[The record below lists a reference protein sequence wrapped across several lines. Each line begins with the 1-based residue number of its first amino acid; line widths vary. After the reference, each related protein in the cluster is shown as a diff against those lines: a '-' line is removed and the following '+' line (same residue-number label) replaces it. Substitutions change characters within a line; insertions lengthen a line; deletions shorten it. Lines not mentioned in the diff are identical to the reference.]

1 MKLNK
6 NDFKTGL
13 IGLLLGLFIYFLIDS
28 LFVTSSENNTGE
40 NIVNAEET
48 IWTCSMHP
56 QIRQSEPGDCPL
68 CGMDLIPLSNN
79 YENEEDSF
87 TFTMSEASSALAN
100 VQTYKVTNKDPI
112 YKINLTGKIAAD
124 ERKLKSL
131 TADFSGRIEKLY
143 VDFTG
148 ERILKGSRLG
158 TIYSSELISAQKELL
173 ETYKNKEVNPLL
185 YNAVREKLKLWNL
198 TEEQINSIEE
208 NQKVLTE
215 IDFYSTMDGIV
226 MNKNVS
232 KGDYVKKGDII
243 FEIADLSSVWVLI
256 DAYENDISLLKIGDN
271 ISFIIPSL
279 PGKSYEAKISFID
292 PIINELTR
300 TASVR
305 AQVQN
310 SNYLLK
316 PGMFVN
322 AEINSKRNNSSLNN
336 SLLIPKSAVLWTGLR
351 SVVYVKVEENS
362 SSFEM
367 REVVLGESTGEYY
380 IVKKG
385 LQENEEVVANGVFAV
400 DAAAQLNGKYSMMN
414 RPESNRI
421 VVQDEFKKQLTKV
434 VENYFAL
441 KNSLVKSNTTNA
453 EKESEKLL
461 NSIKKVDMSLLEEDA
476 HVKWMSSKND
486 LTELLK
492 KNNSSFDLEEY
503 RINFQKISGK
513 IIDLAESFGINKDF
527 VYVQFCPMAFDDKGA
542 FWLSETEEI
551 LNPYFGDDML
561 NCGETKRKISS
572 VDSYQDSNADKNQ
585 SFHRH

>member
-232 KGDYVKKGDII
+232 KGDYVNKGDII

-292 PIINELTR
+292 PIINDLTR

-434 VENYFAL
+434 VEHYFAL

-513 IIDLAESFGINKDF
+513 IIDLTESFGINKDF

>member
-100 VQTYKVTNKDPI
+100 VQTYKLTNKDPI

-232 KGDYVKKGDII
+232 KGDYVNKGDII

-414 RPESNRI
+414 RPENNRI

-513 IIDLAESFGINKDF
+513 IIDLTESFGINKDF

>member
-13 IGLLLGLFIYFLIDS
+13 IGLLIGLFIYFLIDS
-28 LFVTSSENNTGE
+28 LFLTSSENDTGE
-40 NIVNAEET
+40 NILNTEET

-56 QIRQSEPGDCPL
+56 QIRQSEPGECPL

-79 YENEEDSF
+79 NSEKKKDNF
-87 TFTMSEASSALAN
+87 TFTMSEESTALAN
-100 VQTYKVTNKDPI
+100 VQTYKVTKKDPI

-124 ERKLKSL
+124 ERKLKSI

-148 ERILKGSRLG
+148 ERIIKGSKLG
-158 TIYSSELISAQKELL
+158 TIYSSELISAQKELI
-173 ETYKNKEVNPLL
+173 EAYKNKMVNPLL
-185 YNAVREKLKLWNL
+185 YNAVREKLELWNL

-226 MNKNVS
+226 MNKNIS
-232 KGDYVKKGDII
+232 KGDYVNKGDII

-271 ISFIIPSL
+271 INFTIPSL
-279 PGKSYEAKISFID
+279 PGKSYETQISFID

-322 AEINSKRNNSSLNN
+322 AEINSMRNNSSLNN

-362 SSFEM
+362 PSFEM
-367 REVVLGESTGEYY
+367 REVILGESTGEYY
-380 IVKKG
+380 NVKKG

-434 VENYFAL
+434 VENYFTL
-441 KNSLVKSNTTNA
+441 KNSLVESNTTNA
-453 EKESEKLL
+453 KKESEKLL
-461 NSIKKVDMSLLEEDA
+461 NSINNVDMSLLGEDA
-476 HVKWMSSKND
+476 HAKWMSSKNE
-486 LTELLK
+486 LSELLTK
-492 KNNSSFDLEEY
+492 INNSSDLEEH
-503 RINFQKISGK
+503 RIHFQKISKK
-513 IIDLAESFGINKDF
+513 IIDLTESFGINKDF

-542 FWLSETEEI
+542 YWLSETEEI

-572 VDSYQDSNADKNQ
+572 VYNHSIQIKNKVPN
-585 SFHRH
+585 HYH

>member
-1 MKLNK
+1 
-6 NDFKTGL
+6 
-13 IGLLLGLFIYFLIDS
+13 
-28 LFVTSSENNTGE
+28 
-40 NIVNAEET
+40 
-48 IWTCSMHP
+48 
-56 QIRQSEPGDCPL
+56 
-68 CGMDLIPLSNN
+68 
-79 YENEEDSF
+79 
-87 TFTMSEASSALAN
+87 
-100 VQTYKVTNKDPI
+100 
-112 YKINLTGKIAAD
+112 
-124 ERKLKSL
+124 
-131 TADFSGRIEKLY
+131 
-143 VDFTG
+143 
-148 ERILKGSRLG
+148 
-158 TIYSSELISAQKELL
+158 
-173 ETYKNKEVNPLL
+173 
-185 YNAVREKLKLWNL
+185 
-198 TEEQINSIEE
+198 
-208 NQKVLTE
+208 
-215 IDFYSTMDGIV
+215 MDGIV

-232 KGDYVKKGDII
+232 IGDYVNKGDII
-243 FEIADLSSVWVLI
+243 FEIADLCSVWVLI

-414 RPESNRI
+414 RPENNRI

-476 HVKWMSSKND
+476 HAKWMSSKND

-513 IIDLAESFGINKDF
+513 IIDLTESFGINKDI

>member
-232 KGDYVKKGDII
+232 KGDYVNKGDII

-486 LTELLK
+486 LTELLTK
-492 KNNSSFDLEEY
+492 ITSSFDLEEY

-513 IIDLAESFGINKDF
+513 IIDLTESFGINKDF

>member
-13 IGLLLGLFIYFLIDS
+13 IGLLIGLFIYFLIDS
-28 LFVTSSENNTGE
+28 LFLTSSENDTGE
-40 NIVNAEET
+40 NILNTEET

-56 QIRQSEPGDCPL
+56 QIRQSEPGECPL

-79 YENEEDSF
+79 NSEKKKDNF
-87 TFTMSEASSALAN
+87 TFTMSEESTALAN
-100 VQTYKVTNKDPI
+100 VQTYKVTKKDPI

-124 ERKLKSL
+124 ERKLKSI

-148 ERILKGSRLG
+148 ERIIKGSKLG
-158 TIYSSELISAQKELL
+158 TIYSSELISAQKELI
-173 ETYKNKEVNPLL
+173 EAYKNKMVNPLL
-185 YNAVREKLKLWNL
+185 YNAVREKLELWNL

-226 MNKNVS
+226 MNKNIS
-232 KGDYVKKGDII
+232 KGDYVNKGDII

-271 ISFIIPSL
+271 INFTIPSL
-279 PGKSYEAKISFID
+279 PGKSYETQISFID

-322 AEINSKRNNSSLNN
+322 AEINSMRNNSSLNN

-362 SSFEM
+362 PSFEM
-367 REVVLGESTGEYY
+367 REVILGESTGEYY

-434 VENYFAL
+434 VENYFTL
-441 KNSLVKSNTTNA
+441 KNSLVESNTTNA
-453 EKESEKLL
+453 KKESEKLL
-461 NSIKKVDMSLLEEDA
+461 NSINNVDMSLLGEDA
-476 HVKWMSSKND
+476 HAKWMSSKNE
-486 LTELLK
+486 LSELLTK
-492 KNNSSFDLEEY
+492 INNSSDLEEH
-503 RINFQKISGK
+503 RIHFQKISKK
-513 IIDLAESFGINKDF
+513 IIDLTESFGINKDF

-542 FWLSETEEI
+542 YWLSETEEI

-572 VDSYQDSNADKNQ
+572 VYNHSIQIKNKVPN
-585 SFHRH
+585 HYH

>member
-271 ISFIIPSL
+271 ISFTIPSL
-279 PGKSYEAKISFID
+279 PGKSHEAKISFID
-292 PIINELTR
+292 PIINDLTR

-513 IIDLAESFGINKDF
+513 IIDLTESFGINKDF

>member
-513 IIDLAESFGINKDF
+513 IIDLTESFGINKDF

>member
-232 KGDYVKKGDII
+232 KGDYVNKGDII

-486 LTELLK
+486 LTELLTK
-492 KNNSSFDLEEY
+492 INSSFDLEEY

-513 IIDLAESFGINKDF
+513 IIDLTESFGINKDF

-542 FWLSETEEI
+542 YWLSETEEI

>member
-6 NDFKTGL
+6 NDFKIGL

-40 NIVNAEET
+40 NIVNTEEK

-271 ISFIIPSL
+271 ISFTIPSL
-279 PGKSYEAKISFID
+279 PGKSHEAKISFID
-292 PIINELTR
+292 PIINDLTR

-492 KNNSSFDLEEY
+492 KNNGSFDLEEY

-513 IIDLAESFGINKDF
+513 IIDLTESFGINKDF

>member
-232 KGDYVKKGDII
+232 KGDYVNKGDII

-513 IIDLAESFGINKDF
+513 IIDLTESFGINKDF